1 MRKSMRPISLK
12 RIIEVCSYI
21 HSEKNVL
28 VKDFSLYFD
37 ITTRRTREILN
48 EINSMGLIIVEDQS
62 ISSNNNTNNFI
73 DLIKSQNWIAI
84 NDYFFNNHIFYHR
97 IMEFLSSKLIEEGFS
112 IEELVSKLNASEYHF
127 NNSSVEILLRW
138 GERLGSL
145 QRNLYKNTYYGISSK
160 ETTLKEFEK
169 HVRIAYRKL
178 NTKKGLFLSRT
189 YIEIPQLREELCED
203 LKITRTKFN
212 KQFIDYYRNN
222 LDKVELTGAPT
233 ITSTKKSPLNEK
245 RTEFN
250 LDGDVITLNYD
261 LETERKGIEILGKS
275 YYFFALFHT

>member
-21 HSEKNVL
+21 HSEKKIRLN
-28 VKDFSLYFD
+28 DFSLYFD
-37 ITTRRTREILN
+37 ITSRRTREIIN
-48 EINSMGLIIVEDQS
+48 EINSMSLIIEEDQI
-62 ISSNNNTNNFI
+62 ISSNSNTKYFI
-73 DLIKSQNWIAI
+73 DCIKSQNWIAV
-84 NDYFFNNHIFYHR
+84 NDYFFNNHIFYHL

-112 IEELVSKLNASEYHF
+112 IEELVSNLNASEYHF

-160 ETTLKEFEK
+160 ETKLKEFEK
-169 HVRIAYRKL
+169 HVRLVYRKL

-212 KQFIDYYRNN
+212 KQFIEYYRNN

-233 ITSTKKSPLNEK
+233 ITSAKKSPLNEK

-261 LETERKGIEILGKS
+261 LETKRKGIEILGKS
-275 YYFFALFHT
+275 YYFFALFHA